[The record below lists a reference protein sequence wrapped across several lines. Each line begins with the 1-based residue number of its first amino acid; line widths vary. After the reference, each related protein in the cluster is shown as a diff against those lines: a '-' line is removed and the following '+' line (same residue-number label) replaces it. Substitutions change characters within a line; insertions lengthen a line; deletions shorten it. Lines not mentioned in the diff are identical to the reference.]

1 MTEPDFEG
9 ARAYALARL
18 ATELP
23 EAVTYHSLQH
33 TRDDVVPAAERLAH
47 AEGVNGEDLLL
58 LRTAAYF
65 HDLGFVVRR
74 EEHEL
79 AGVEIA
85 TQVLPSF
92 GYTPEQIEKIRRMI
106 MATRI
111 PQSPTTLPEQIL
123 ADADLDTLGSE
134 HFWKQS
140 AKLRAENE
148 AFDGP
153 ISDVRW
159 YATQVAFIENHRYW
173 TASARAL
180 REPRKQEHLAQLRK
194 LLEHALH
201 SASGAHEPASS

>member
-18 ATELP
+18 ARELP
-23 EAVTYHSLQH
+23 ETVTYHSLQH

-47 AEGVNGEDLLL
+47 AEGVNGEELML

-74 EEHEL
+74 EEHEQ
-79 AGVEIA
+79 AGAEIA
-85 TQVLPSF
+85 AQVLPSF
-92 GYTPEQIEKIRRMI
+92 GYTLEQIEKICRMI

-111 PQSPTTLPEQIL
+111 PQSPTTLIEQIL

-153 ISDVRW
+153 ISDVQW
-159 YATQVAFIENHRYW
+159 YKTQVAFIENHRYW

-180 REPRKQEHLAQLRK
+180 REARKQEHLAQLRK
-194 LLEHALH
+194 LLEHAQRHALEAKRKEC
-201 SASGAHEPASS
+201 S

>member
-1 MTEPDFEG
+1 MEPDFEG

-23 EAVTYHSLQH
+23 ETITYHSIQH
-33 TRDDVVPAAERLAH
+33 TRDDVAPAAERLAH

-74 EEHEL
+74 EEHEQ
-79 AGVEIA
+79 AGAEIA
-85 TQVLPSF
+85 AQVLPAF
-92 GYTPEQIEKIRRMI
+92 GYTPVQIEKICRMI

-111 PQSPTTLPEQIL
+111 PQSPATLPEQIL

-134 HFWKQS
+134 HFWQHS
-140 AKLRAENE
+140 EKLRAENE

-153 ISDVRW
+153 MSDVQW
-159 YATQVAFIENHRYW
+159 YTTQVTFIENHRYW
-173 TASARAL
+173 TATARAL
-180 REPRKQEHLAQLRK
+180 REPRKQEHLRQLRK
-194 LLEHALH
+194 LLNHARRR
-201 SASGAHEPASS
+201 ASDAPKSRLS

>member
-9 ARAYALARL
+9 ARAYALMRL
-18 ATELP
+18 ASELP
-23 EAVTYHSLQH
+23 ETVRYHSLQH

-85 TQVLPSF
+85 KHVLPAF
-92 GYTPEQIEKIRRMI
+92 GYTPEQIEKISRMI

-111 PQSPTTLPEQIL
+111 PQSPTTLLEQIL
-123 ADADLDTLGSE
+123 ADADLDTLGSD
-134 HFWKQS
+134 HFWRQS
-140 AKLRAENE
+140 ENLRAESE

-153 ISDVRW
+153 MSDVEW
-159 YATQVAFIENHRYW
+159 YITQVTFIENHHYW

-194 LLEHALH
+194 LLNHALRR
-201 SASGAHEPASS
+201 ASGAQEPAPS

>member
-1 MTEPDFEG
+1 MIEADFEG

-18 ATELP
+18 AAELP
-23 EAVTYHSLQH
+23 ETVTYHSLRH

-47 AEGVNGEDLLL
+47 AEGVNGEELLL

-74 EEHEL
+74 EEHEQ
-79 AGVEIA
+79 AGAEIA
-85 TQVLPSF
+85 AQVLPTF
-92 GYTPEQIEKIRRMI
+92 GYTPEQVEKICRMI

-140 AKLRAENE
+140 EKLRAENE

-153 ISDVRW
+153 MSDLQW
-159 YATQVAFIENHRYW
+159 YTTQVTFIENHRYW

-180 REPRKQEHLAQLRK
+180 RESRKQEHLAQLRK
-194 LLEHALH
+194 LLERAQRH
-201 SASGAHEPASS
+201 SSRTQEKECS